1 MPSFCRSLMSS
12 RSNSAKAANMF
23 SISRPY
29 APVASAVSLPNC
41 KTFRPSPRPCRP
53 STISARVRVLRAR
66 RSILVHQRSALAQKL
81 DRTIEFPPVTP
92 GPTSAPIKLL
102 CNRTKAALASRKS
115 SGPRLGNPTNPA
127 VASAKGR
134 RFRLER
140 LIASPRPCC
149 RSSSPF
155 NSQASPA
162 CAAWPSHSTI
172 GASGQPAGGN
182 GKSRT

>member
-1 MPSFCRSLMSS
+1 
-12 RSNSAKAANMF
+12 MF

-115 SGPRLGNPTNPA
+115 SGTRLGNPTNPA

-134 RFRLER
+134 
-140 LIASPRPCC
+140 AVSPREADRFAETVRPIIESIQLSGITSL
-149 RSSSPF
+149 RGLAVALHNRGVRTARWGQWQVS
-155 NSQASPA
+155 NVRNLLLRQ
-162 CAAWPSHSTI
+162 I
-172 GASGQPAGGN
+172 NGA
-182 GKSRT
+182 